1 MERNFFT
8 IDAQMPS
15 LNDYQAACRA
25 NKYRGA
31 SFKEET
37 EQVVLWALF
46 EAKRA
51 GTLRK
56 VRPEEYPVKL
66 RIEWHEKDKRR
77 DVDNIKSAA
86 KFVLDAMTQSK
97 LITDDSRKYVAQ
109 IYDEV
114 IDDKRTYVVVEI
126 LPNGGKQ

>member
-1 MERNFFT
+1 MERNYFT
-8 IDAQMPS
+8 INSKMPS

-31 SFKEET
+31 SFKAET

-97 LITDDSRKYVAQ
+97 LIADDSRKYVAQ
-109 IYDEV
+109 IHDEV

-126 LPNGGKQ
+126 IPNGGKQ